1 MAFGIY
7 LHYPFCTNLCS
18 YCDFYKERFSVEL
31 ERDYFATLLQ
41 ETELFLSEQLPQRR
55 QVQSI
60 YVGGGTPSLANIEF
74 LEHWLTLIKRHLN
87 LAPDLEF
94 SFECNPES
102 VSGEKLSQLQ
112 SLGMNR
118 PVFGVQSFNRKQL
131 ALLARNHN
139 PHHTYQS
146 VYLANALGFTNFGC
160 DLIFGLPGQNSDD
173 LARDMDQLLD
183 LEPPHISF
191 YQLTIEPGTPL
202 ADRVSKGKLRLP
214 EDELMLALYRGG
226 AERLAE
232 AGYYRY
238 EVSSFAKPGFECR
251 HNQNYWEGGDYLGF
265 GPAAHSF
272 IGGKRL
278 YNVSNLDEWSESIK
292 RGQLALRVD
301 TSGEDQRMTEAIMLG
316 LRTSKGI
323 SRAVFSER
331 FGRSLE
337 ERLNTEQYNLLVE
350 SGHVIPD
357 RGHVRLSDDG
367 LLVADEITRRLLR

>member
-41 ETELFLSEQLPQRR
+41 EAELFLSEQLPQRR

-139 PHHTYQS
+139 PHHTYQA